1 MTESVFCNYDNI
13 RYNKNITIIS
23 LQLNYQ
29 VTIKCQMNKVMH
41 KEMTIALLARNEIA
55 SIGTDMLRRREGYE
69 VIG

>member
-1 MTESVFCNYDNI
+1 M
-13 RYNKNITIIS
+13 
-23 LQLNYQ
+23 NYQ
-29 VTIKCQMNKVMH
+29 VTIKCQIYKVMH